1 MNDFPPIMVEISDS
15 DYLSPMRLLQ
25 IFAVRFVLEVLGS
38 GGAIWGFSEASGLRD
53 STNRPFWRKV
63 ALSIAAVFLSRWILQ
78 TRGALTD
85 RRRRREEFSRVHD
98 LALHSEHEFD

>member
-1 MNDFPPIMVEISDS
+1 MVEISDS

-53 STNRPFWRKV
+53 STNFLNAPV
-63 ALSIAAVFLSRWILQ
+63 AAVDN
-78 TRGALTD
+78 LTD
-85 RRRRREEFSRVHD
+85 GTEVVVSSTLCPPPPSSSTTCV
-98 LALHSEHEFD
+98 L